1 MRVAENVSVKNIK
14 CGDVYFANLSGQGSL
29 QTGLRPV
36 VVVSN
41 DIGNYYS
48 GIVTVMP
55 LTSKHKKDLPTHM
68 KIKPNDINGLRSESI
83 ILGEQ
88 ITTINQNQLGYKI
101 GQLTESELKEARL
114 CAINMMGLN
123 CFVHLYSNLHR

>member
-55 LTSKHKKDLPTHM
+55 LTS
-68 KIKPNDINGLRSESI
+68 
-83 ILGEQ
+83 
-88 ITTINQNQLGYKI
+88 NQNQLGYKI
-101 GQLTESELKEARL
+101 GQLTESELKDARL

>member
-1 MRVAENVSVKNIK
+1 MRVAENVNVKNIK
-14 CGDVYFANLSGQGSL
+14 CGDVYFANLCGQGSL

-36 VVVSN
+36 VIVSN

-55 LTSKHKKDLPTHM
+55 LTSKNKKNLPTHM
-68 KIKPNDINGLRSESI
+68 KITPNDTNGLRNEST

-88 ITTINQNQLGYKI
+88 ITTINQNQLGYRI
-101 GQLTESELKEARL
+101 GRLTDNELKNARL
-114 CAINMMGLN
+114 CAINMMGLS
-123 CFVHLYSNLHR
+123 CFVQLYSNLHR

>member
-1 MRVAENVSVKNIK
+1 
-14 CGDVYFANLSGQGSL
+14 
-29 QTGLRPV
+29 
-36 VVVSN
+36 
-41 DIGNYYS
+41 
-48 GIVTVMP
+48 
-55 LTSKHKKDLPTHM
+55 M

-101 GQLTESELKEARL
+101 GQLTESELKDARL